1 MLAAELAR
9 PVVVAPDPERTIAD
23 GAALV
28 ARQTAAS
35 AEKTAAGAHGRRKG
49 LLRARRKLTRAA
61 SAAALSACG
70 VVLAFALPADGAVAA
85 LAPFGLR

>member
-1 MLAAELAR
+1 MTALA
-9 PVVVAPDPERTIAD
+9 DT
-23 GAALV
+23 
-28 ARQTAAS
+28 AS
-35 AEKTAAGAHGRRKG
+35 AKASPGWLAHRRHAR
-49 LLRARRKLTRAA
+49 LAPSVTRRKLTRAA